1 MKYFDLQVNG
11 AFGVDFSS
19 PELTEDDFLRSAEK
33 ILERGCTRFLPT
45 VVTSSD
51 ELYRRNLP
59 LINHAVETH
68 GLRYAMP
75 GFHLEGPFISPKPG
89 AVGAHNPDWTL
100 MPSIAALDNLLDI
113 AGGMVSLLTV
123 AAELPGI
130 RELTGYAKS
139 KGIKVSL
146 GHELADREEILSAGA
161 DAMTHLGNGIP
172 NMIDRHR
179 NPVWTGLAADQLT
192 VMAITDGHHLPA
204 DVLKCFLRCKGMEQF
219 IAVSDAS
226 SVAGLPPGRYHS
238 LGNDAV
244 LEENGLF
251 HNPEKECL
259 VGSSY
264 LLADCA
270 GYLRKELHLTEPEI
284 EKICWLNPHRLLGLP
299 V

>member
-11 AFGVDFSS
+11 AFGVDFSDAA
-19 PELTEDDFLRSAEK
+19 LTEDDFLRSAEK

-45 VVTSSD
+45 VITSSM

-59 LINHAVETH
+59 LINHAIDSH

-75 GFHLEGPFISPKPG
+75 GFHLEGPFISSRPG
-89 AVGAHNPDWTL
+89 AVGAHNPDWTQL
-100 MPSIAALDNLLDI
+100 PSVEALDALLDI
-113 AGGMVSLLTV
+113 AENKVCILTV

-130 RELTGYAKS
+130 KEMIVHAHRRGV
-139 KGIKVSL
+139 KVSL
-146 GHELADREEILSAGA
+146 GHELAEREDILSAGA
-161 DAMTHLGNGIP
+161 DTMTHLGNGIP
-172 NMIDRHR
+172 NTVDRHR
-179 NPVWTGLAADQLT
+179 NPIWTGLAADDMT

-204 DVLKCFLRCKGMEQF
+204 DVLKCFLRCKGLARF

-226 SVAGLPPGRYHS
+226 SVAGLPPGRYRS

-251 HNPEKECL
+251 HNPEKGCL

-264 LLADCA
+264 LLSNCADV
-270 GYLRKELHLTEPEI
+270 LRNVLHLTEEEI
-284 EKICWLNPHRLLGLP
+284 ETVCWKNPHKLLGIP
-299 V
+299 E